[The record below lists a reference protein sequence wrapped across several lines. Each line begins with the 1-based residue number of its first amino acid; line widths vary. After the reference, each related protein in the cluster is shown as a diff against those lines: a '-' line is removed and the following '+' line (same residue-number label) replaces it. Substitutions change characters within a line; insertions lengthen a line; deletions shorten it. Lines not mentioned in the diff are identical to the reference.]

1 MQDLAIQFR
10 AAQLYAHNAHHQIK
24 GITFFADHEF
34 LASAYEAYT
43 EAYDA
48 IIERMIGTDIPYDLN
63 QILTSA
69 TDKVKTYPDTLKI
82 PSSSIFN
89 VILEIEKELCA
100 IITNYGSEY
109 SVGTIN
115 LIAQFADDSE
125 VRQYKIRQRIK

>member
-10 AAQLYAHNAHHQIK
+10 AAQLYTHNAHHQIK
-24 GITFFADHEF
+24 GITFFADHKF

-63 QILTSA
+63 EILTAA
-69 TDKVKTYPDTLKI
+69 TDKVLSYPNTLNI
-82 PSSSIFN
+82 PSTSIFN
-89 VILEIEKELCA
+89 VILDIEKSLCDT
-100 IITNYGSEY
+100 IDSYGDEY
-109 SVGTIN
+109 STGTIN